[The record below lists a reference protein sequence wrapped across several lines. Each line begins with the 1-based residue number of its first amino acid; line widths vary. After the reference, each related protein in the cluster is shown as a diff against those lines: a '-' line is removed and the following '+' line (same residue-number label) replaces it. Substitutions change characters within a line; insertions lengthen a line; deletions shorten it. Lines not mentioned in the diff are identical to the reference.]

1 MIEAM
6 NQFIE
11 RANQIKDTLE
21 TEEATKTALIMPF
34 FSMLGYDV
42 FNPNEFIPEFTADVG
57 IKKGEKVDYAIRI
70 NGKVVMVIEA
80 KKVGTNL
87 TKVDSQLTRYFHVTE
102 ASIAVMTDGLV
113 YRFYSDLDKSHVMD
127 ALPFF
132 EFDLMSLS
140 TPQIQNIEKFKKE
153 CFDVADILSLASNLK
168 SVTLVRDKIEKEF
181 MNPSDELIKF
191 LITDIH
197 EGTKTKVVLEKYAP
211 IVKKSFQQL
220 VNDKVTLRLNNAIN
234 TFSEEEVAI
243 EDVNKVITTNEEIQF
258 YQIVRSL
265 IMEHVELGRIS
276 YRDTESYFN
285 VLLDDNGRKWICRVK
300 FIKDGMN
307 IYLNDG
313 ATTLKAATLNEVFQY
328 KDHFINCLKKILN

>member
-11 RANQIKDTLE
+11 RANQIKETLE

-127 ALPFF
+127 TSPFF
-132 EFDLMSLS
+132 EFDLMSIS
-140 TPQIQNIEKFKKE
+140 SAQVQNIEKFKKE
-153 CFDVADILSLASNLK
+153 SFDVADILSLASNLK
-168 SVTLVRDKIEKEF
+168 SVNLIKDKMEKEF
-181 MNPSDELIKF
+181 MNPSDELVKL
-191 LITDIH
+191 LIADIH
-197 EGTKTKVVLEKYAP
+197 EGTKTKVVIEKYAP
-211 IVKKSFQQL
+211 IVKKAFQQL

-234 TFSEEEVAI
+234 TFNEEVVV
-243 EDVNKVITTNEEIQF
+243 EDVSKINTTEEEIQF

-265 IMEHVELGRIS
+265 IMEHVELNRIS

-285 VLLDDNGRKWICRVK
+285 VLLDNNGRKWICRVK

-313 ATTLKAATLNEVFQY
+313 STTLKASTLNEVFQY
-328 KDHFINCLKKILN
+328 KDYFVSSLKKLMN

>member
-127 ALPFF
+127 SSPFF
-132 EFDLMSLS
+132 EFDLMSIS
-140 TPQIQNIEKFKKE
+140 SAQIQNIEKFKKD
-153 CFDVADILSLASNLK
+153 CFDVTDILSLASNLK
-168 SVTLVRDKIEKEF
+168 SVNLVKDKMEKEF
-181 MNPSDELIKF
+181 MNPSDELVKL
-191 LITDIH
+191 LIADIH
-197 EGTKTKVVLEKYAP
+197 EGTKTKVVIEKYAP

-220 VNDKVTLRLNNAIN
+220 VNDKVTHRLNNAIN
-234 TFSEEEVAI
+234 TFNEEVVA
-243 EDVNKVITTNEEIQF
+243 EDVSKVVTTEEEIQF

-265 IMEHVELGRIS
+265 LMEHVGLERIS

-285 VLLDDNGRKWICRVK
+285 VLLDNNGRKWICRVK

-313 ATTLKAATLNEVFQY
+313 SATLKASSLNEVFQY
-328 KDHFINCLKKILN
+328 KEHFTNCLKKLLN